1 VWREVRAARGVAVT
15 IAAALIGFSPG
26 MDGEASA
33 PYRPDW
39 ESVASHEAAP
49 AWFRDARFGIN
60 LHWA

>member
-1 VWREVRAARGVAVT
+1 VT